1 MVSPAFGFYAR
12 DPETGGFYTVGLMV
26 LTLSGTQISAMTRF
40 DAGTL
45 PRFGL
50 PATLPD

>member
-1 MVSPAFGFYAR
+1 MPPLPLDAQ
-12 DPETGGFYTVGLMV
+12 TGVAHTVGLLV
-26 LTLSGTQISAMTRF
+26 LTLSGNQVCAMTRF

-50 PATLPD
+50 PLKIPD

>member
-1 MVSPAFGFYAR
+1 MTMPPLPLDAQ
-12 DPETGGFYTVGLMV
+12 TGVAHTVGLLV
-26 LTLSGTQISAMTRF
+26 LTLSGNQVCALTRF

-50 PATLPD
+50 PLKIPD

>member
-1 MVSPAFGFYAR
+1 
-12 DPETGGFYTVGLMV
+12 
-26 LTLSGTQISAMTRF
+26 LSGTRISAMTRF
-40 DAGTL
+40 DPTTL

>member
-1 MVSPAFGFYAR
+1 
-12 DPETGGFYTVGLMV
+12 MV
-26 LTLSGTQISAMTRF
+26 LTLSGAKISAMTRF

-50 PATLPD
+50 PAALSD